1 MKRLIIPSVLL
12 GILFLAIITNVYLF
26 YSEVKSFCNLVVKE
40 ETEKVKSIVEGT
52 LTAGGDPI
60 EAISAYMQKSPFL
73 KGATFSLEGRE
84 VIIPGSSISS
94 SYIKKSFKASMLTF
108 TLYFDFSALHI
119 IKKRVVELLLS
130 LFFFTVL
137 FTGTLL
143 FFVREY
149 FKEKIRY
156 QKELQEKERLES
168 INLVIHSILHE
179 VKNRLNTMRLLVYKI
194 KSGEKREFAEL
205 LEEELNKLG
214 NYIEETAELRR
225 PVKVEFKSVDVSSL
239 ILSVVSKFEEVLK
252 RFDIQLEISVEPC
265 RLEVD
270 EEKFS
275 SVITD
280 LLKNAIEAIQNLEK
294 RIIKIEGKKEK
305 NEYRIL
311 IKDSGGKIE
320 TSDLFKPF
328 VSTKK
333 KGLGLGLYNAKR
345 IVEAHQGSIKA
356 YTKKGWTVF
365 EIILPLK

>member
-60 EAISAYMQKSPFL
+60 EAIGAYMQKSPFL